1 MFTGIVE
8 EVGRVAAVEETV
20 TADGVPGA
28 RRLTIAAKLAEQ
40 PMPLGA
46 SLAVDGTCLT
56 VVEQAAGR
64 VAAVAGPETLARTT
78 LGGLAAGSTVNLER
92 PLMLGDRLGGH
103 LVAGH
108 VDGVGRVVA
117 RAERGVALD
126 VSVQVP
132 PELLRY
138 VVEKGSI
145 AIDGISL
152 TVNTVDERGLC
163 VSLIPHTR
171 TATTFGEKPVGAAVN
186 LEVDLIGKYVE
197 KLVAPHDAQGAST
210 GGITIEKLRENGF
223 V

>member
-1 MFTGIVE
+1 MFTGLIEDVGVLATVE
-8 EVGRVAAVEETV
+8 VE
-20 TADGVPGA
+20 GGGA
-28 RRLTIAAKLAEQ
+28 RRLTIDSALLAE

-56 VVEQAAGR
+56 VTAWSPRRVSM
-64 VAAVAGPETLARTT
+64 VAAAETLARTT
-78 LGGLAAGSTVNLER
+78 LGRLAAGAQVNLER
-92 PLMLGDRLGGH
+92 PLRVGDRLGGH

-108 VDGVGRVVA
+108 VDGVGRIVA
-117 RAERGVALD
+117 RSPRGEAIDVTVAAA
-126 VSVQVP
+126 

-152 TVNTVDERGLC
+152 TVNRVERAGLE
-163 VSLIPHTR
+163 VSIIPHTQI
-171 TATTFGEKPVGAAVN
+171 ATTLTRKAVGSEVN

-197 KLVAPHDAQGAST
+197 KLLGPHAAA
-210 GGITIEKLRENGF
+210 GGVTLEKLKEQGY